1 MIELRFA
8 IQVRP
13 DPENKLP
20 TGQRFDYYGTRAEAE
35 RARQFR
41 LRRGRFVG
49 DEVEERPGESWRLGY
64 VSLGEKIEIIE
75 A

>member
-20 TGQRFDYYGTRAEAE
+20 TGQRFDYYATRGEAE
-35 RARQFR
+35 RARKFR
-41 LRRGRFVG
+41 QKNGRFVG
-49 DEVEERPGESWRLGY
+49 AAVEERPGESWRLGY
-64 VSLGEKIEIIE
+64 ISLGEKIEIIE